1 MMAIVSSVTAVGAG
15 FPQRT
20 MSSDMSDVRKP
31 ALEAL
36 DVRGSDRVRGEGSS
50 RGFTWLCVG
59 DHGFGWDSRIQPM
72 SDFFIWTGVTMK
84 EWSREKV
91 ARPRAIGK
99 AS

>member
-1 MMAIVSSVTAVGAG
+1 MMAIVSSVTAVGTG

-20 MSSDMSDVRKP
+20 MSGDMGDVRKA

-50 RGFTWLCVG
+50 GGFTWLCVG
-59 DHGFGWDSRIQPM
+59 DHGFGWDSRIQPT
-72 SDFFIWTGVTMK
+72 SDFLIWTGVAVK
-84 EWSREKV
+84 EWLREKV
-91 ARPRAIGK
+91 VRSRAISE